1 MASDAT
7 PGATGVVLILQP
19 RGAAECEELSI
30 IHDCLR
36 RAGLRG
42 VERAADS
49 LSDADFSALVV
60 RGAIPVRGYLNL
72 DHSDTEL
79 LDPRVRETIR
89 RFFHAGKPIA
99 APCMGLAVVVEALA
113 ELLPGSL
120 TLAAE
125 PARGAVAVYPA
136 LRLVTTR
143 RPLLGRPPGEVSR
156 ALTQVMSELRRLVS
170 LC

>member
-7 PGATGVVLILQP
+7 SGARDAVLILQP
-19 RGAAECEELSI
+19 RGATEGEELPI

-49 LSDADFSALVV
+49 RSDADFSALLV

-72 DHSDTEL
+72 DCSDTEL
-79 LDPRVRETIR
+79 LDPRVRATIR
-89 RFFHAGKPIA
+89 SFFHAAKPIA
-99 APCMGLAVVVEALA
+99 APCMGLAVVIEALA
-113 ELLPGSL
+113 ELLPSSL
-120 TLAAE
+120 TLE
-125 PARGAVAVYPA
+125 PESARGAVAVYPA
-136 LRLVTTR
+136 LRLVTTH
-143 RPLLGRPPGEVSR
+143 RPLLGRPPREVSS

-170 LC
+170 SC

>member
-36 RAGLRG
+36 QAGLRG

-72 DHSDTEL
+72 DRSDTEL
-79 LDPRVRETIR
+79 LDPCVRETIR
-89 RFFHAGKPIA
+89 CFFHAAKPIA

-113 ELLPGSL
+113 LLVRGQHLDGGRSQARPGTCGSATPGL
-120 TLAAE
+120 ERT
-125 PARGAVAVYPA
+125 PG
-136 LRLVTTR
+136 RLV
-143 RPLLGRPPGEVSR
+143 LL
-156 ALTQVMSELRRLVS
+156 
-170 LC
+170 